1 MTIPA
6 ACSTSQFTCNN
17 GNCVPLTWKCDNY
30 DDCRDNSDEFG
41 CGKFT
46 AVIML
51 FLLHVPY
58 ILYINIVICAF
69 DHITISLFVGLCDM
83 YV

>member
-1 MTIPA
+1 MHLSNNLTLHYQPMTIPA

-17 GNCVPLTWKCDNY
+17 GNCVPLIRKCDSY

-46 AVIML
+46 AVIM
-51 FLLHVPY
+51 
-58 ILYINIVICAF
+58 
-69 DHITISLFVGLCDM
+69 
-83 YV
+83 